1 MKQKFIK
8 LKNTQFNLKLR
19 LAKIQDLKFVFNLY
33 NKNIL
38 EKKFFSSKKVSLKE
52 HKMWFNN
59 KIKEKMF
66 YVCSLRER
74 LGYIRFDKTDEKN
87 LIVSIAITSKYKRKG
102 FGRDMLIKALN
113 KKRILNYNIW
123 AHVKKSNHTSKKFFL
138 NAGFK
143 LVKNNRYMIK
153 N

>member
-1 MKQKFIK
+1 VKQKFIK
-8 LKNTQFNLKLR
+8 RKNTKFNLKLR

-33 NKNIL
+33 NKNVL
-38 EKKFFSSKKVSLKE
+38 EKKFFSLKKVSLIE
-52 HKMWFNN
+52 HKIWFKN

-66 YVCSLRER
+66 YVCSLKER
-74 LGYIRFDKTDEKN
+74 MGYIRFDKTDVKN
-87 LIVSIAITSKYKRKG
+87 LTVSIAITSRYKRKG
-102 FGRDMLIKALN
+102 YGRNMLIKALG
-113 KKRILNYNIW
+113 KKRILNYNVW
-123 AHVKKSNHTSKKFFL
+123 AYVKKSNHTSKKFFL

>member
-1 MKQKFIK
+1 VKQKFIK
-8 LKNTQFNLKLR
+8 LKNTKFNFKLR

-33 NKNIL
+33 NKNVL
-38 EKKFFSSKKVSLKE
+38 EKKFFSLKKVSLNE
-52 HKMWFNN
+52 HKIWFKN

-66 YVCSLRER
+66 YVCSLKER

-87 LIVSIAITSKYKRKG
+87 LTISIAITSRYKKKG
-102 FGRDMLIKALN
+102 YGRNMLIKALS
-113 KKRILNYNIW
+113 KKSILNYNVW
-123 AHVKKSNHTSKKFFL
+123 AYVKKNNHTSKKFFL